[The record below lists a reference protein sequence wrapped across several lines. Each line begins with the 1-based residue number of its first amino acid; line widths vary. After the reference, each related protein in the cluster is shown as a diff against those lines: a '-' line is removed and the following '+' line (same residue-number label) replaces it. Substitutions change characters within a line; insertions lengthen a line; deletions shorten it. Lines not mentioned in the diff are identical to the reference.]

1 MSTEA
6 VFARM
11 AFPALRDGGRAAAEA
26 RGVAQGHAAGYAAG
40 LRAAAAEIAERDA
53 RREAEHAVALR
64 AAEDRTERAL
74 IALAAATRAL
84 DERALPL
91 VSEAEESI
99 VTLAVQL
106 AEALVGQELSVAEVA
121 ARLAVERVLTMAAP
135 DSVRA
140 VRLNPG
146 DLAALD
152 DNLRRRSRLTFVADP
167 SVASG
172 DAVADLDDGFLD
184 ARISTAM
191 TRVREALLV
200 PASPAGGASATM
212 ISSAPA
218 PVSAFPSPVDAA
230 SLARRAAS

>member
-6 VFARM
+6 VFLPM
-11 AFPALRDGGRAAAEA
+11 AFPTLRDGDRAAAEA
-26 RGVAQGHAAGYAAG
+26 RGAAQGHAAGYAAG
-40 LRAAAAEIAERDA
+40 LRQAAAEVAERDA
-53 RREAEHAVALR
+53 RRDAELTAALSAAQAKSDR
-64 AAEDRTERAL
+64 AIAAL
-74 IALAAATRAL
+74 TAATRAL

-106 AEALVGQELSVAEVA
+106 AEALVGQELSVAEAA
-121 ARLAVERVLTMAAP
+121 ARLAVERVLAVAGP

-152 DNLRRRSRLTFVADP
+152 ENVRRRSRLTLVADP
-167 SVASG
+167 TIASG

-184 ARISTAM
+184 ARVSTAM
-191 TRVREALLV
+191 GRVREALLL
-200 PASPAGGASATM
+200 SA
-212 ISSAPA
+212 SSAAQVAAIPSTTLAPA
-218 PVSAFPSPVDAA
+218 AHTADATILKGAA
-230 SLARRAAS
+230 S

>member
-1 MSTEA
+1 MSTET
-6 VFARM
+6 VFSRM
-11 AFPALRDGGRAAAEA
+11 AFPALRDDSRAAAEA

-53 RREAEHAVALR
+53 RRDAEHVAALR
-64 AAEDRTERAL
+64 AAEARTERAL
-74 IALAAATRAL
+74 SALAAATRAL

-106 AEALVGQELSVAEVA
+106 AEALVGQELSVAEAA
-121 ARLAVERVLTMAAP
+121 ARLAVERVLAVAGP
-135 DSVRA
+135 ESVRA

-152 DNLRRRSRLTFVADP
+152 ENVRRRSRVTLVADP
-167 SVASG
+167 TLASG

-184 ARISTAM
+184 ARVSTAM
-191 TRVREALLV
+191 ARVREALLLSAATGTTSAEPAAGPFSSSSSAYSASV
-200 PASPAGGASATM
+200 PSATTLKGAN
-212 ISSAPA
+212 S
-218 PVSAFPSPVDAA
+218 
-230 SLARRAAS
+230 